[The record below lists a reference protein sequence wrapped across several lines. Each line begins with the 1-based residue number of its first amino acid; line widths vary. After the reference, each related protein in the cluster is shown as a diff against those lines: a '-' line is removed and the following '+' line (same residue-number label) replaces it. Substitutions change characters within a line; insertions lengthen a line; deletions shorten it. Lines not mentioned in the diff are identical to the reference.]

1 MLEPCQLMSIKRLN
15 IEIPRDDATLR
26 LECIKIV
33 KRFTDQIFNKRAS
46 FRSIAKKTNVSHEL
60 IRSIYK
66 NPQKNLSRKVMKKFV
81 QTCTRRDL
89 IQTVKIIHKEKGMFT
104 CPK

>member
-1 MLEPCQLMSIKRLN
+1 MITKKRLD
-15 IEIPRDDATLR
+15 IEIPRDIEALR
-26 LECIKIV
+26 ELCVPIV
-33 KRFTDQIFNKRAS
+33 KRFISQIKNKRAS
-46 FRSIAKKTNVSHEL
+46 TYSIGKKTGVSYEL
-60 IRSIYK
+60 IRLIVNK
-66 NPQKNLSRKVMKKFV
+66 PDRNLSRKVMKKFV